1 MRMLKVIGYISGLSL
16 VACGI
21 LYLLNEIAMN
31 NITTIEYV
39 DPIEVE
45 NEIFEQIAKEHKSR
59 YK

>member
-1 MRMLKVIGYISGLSL
+1 MRILKVIGYISGLSL

-21 LYLLNEIAMN
+21 MYLLNEIAVN
-31 NITTIEYV
+31 NVTTFEYV
-39 DPIEVE
+39 DPVEVE